1 MAFAKTASVN
11 EATGTGFSIL
21 DLRDQVVIMALFD
34 QLVTE
39 EEVEAVWRV
48 WRTRHLAFM
57 QEPFWRLLLLLSHT
71 NTEQLYEQAA
81 RVAGIETAYLGR
93 HAIFLATRNLKRQ
106 ISRSDWKTLAQIP
119 VVPVAEKG
127 YGHASGGMIFATHD
141 TTNPRIRK
149 VIDSIWKAPYEMRY
163 APHADLLALLEEE
176 RAERLSSAEVAG

>member
-1 MAFAKTASVN
+1 MAFARTSTVT
-11 EATGTGFSIL
+11 ESSGVGFSAL

-48 WRTRHLAFM
+48 WRVRHLAFM
-57 QEPFWRLLLLLSHT
+57 QEPFWRMLLLLSNA

-93 HAIFLATRNLKRQ
+93 KAIFSAIRHLKRQ
-106 ISRSDWKTLAQIP
+106 LSRSDWKTLAQIP

-149 VIDSIWKAPYEMRY
+149 VVDSIWKAPYEMRY
-163 APHADLLALLEEE
+163 APYADLLALLEEE
-176 RAERLSSAEVAG
+176 RAARLSTVEVAG